1 MDTDAQVEAENAV
14 AEIEADKPEE
24 LAVVVLTD
32 AVVKPKAMVIKAT
45 DAFIAGGAVL
55 CGSIGPF
62 KADSAAVD
70 FLRGGDSGSVQA
82 AVLFTRLLLLLL

>member
-1 MDTDAQVEAENAV
+1 
-14 AEIEADKPEE
+14 
-24 LAVVVLTD
+24 
-32 AVVKPKAMVIKAT
+32 MVIKAT